1 MNNTIRN
8 VQLTAVIFV
17 LAATIIAFFLEVREM
32 YFNRNISLADL
43 LLMFIYIE
51 VIGLVRSY
59 WETQSVRIIYPMII
73 AITALARYIILQ
85 DKNDDPLTLV
95 YLSIAI
101 LIISLATVVIRLRNS
116 KILKIDYRIAEAKKI
131 KFSKNKN
138 YKNINNENELL
149 KKIINS
155 RLEEIIELLFN
166 NCPLVKNNVLNS
178 KLSLY
183 FTGNGSKVLN
193 ENLLSF
199 GPEFDFVSEMSTMD
213 EFKKDLFDT
222 TINFHS
228 YNQKLQPSKS
238 IIKLENKGFFEK
250 LFEYFSRN

>member
-116 KILKIDYRIAEAKKI
+116 KILKIDPKI
-131 KFSKNKN
+131 
-138 YKNINNENELL
+138 
-149 KKIINS
+149 
-155 RLEEIIELLFN
+155 
-166 NCPLVKNNVLNS
+166 
-178 KLSLY
+178 
-183 FTGNGSKVLN
+183 
-193 ENLLSF
+193 
-199 GPEFDFVSEMSTMD
+199 
-213 EFKKDLFDT
+213 
-222 TINFHS
+222 
-228 YNQKLQPSKS
+228 
-238 IIKLENKGFFEK
+238 
-250 LFEYFSRN
+250 